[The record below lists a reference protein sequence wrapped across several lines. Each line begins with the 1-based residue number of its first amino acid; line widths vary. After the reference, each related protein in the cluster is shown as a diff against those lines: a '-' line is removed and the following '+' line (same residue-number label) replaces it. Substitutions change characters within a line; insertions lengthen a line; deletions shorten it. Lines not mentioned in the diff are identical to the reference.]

1 MAVRYSAITSDPT
14 VAALNI
20 SGGRLSV
27 ARAGSGPPVVL
38 LHQTPRSWDEYRDVI
53 PRLAAGGYA
62 PVAFDTP
69 GFGASDALDRDPTI
83 ERWAAAVHEGL
94 DALGVAR
101 AAVVGHH
108 PGGVIA
114 VEVAAQRPER
124 VTALVLSSTP
134 LTDADY
140 RSSPPDESS
149 VDTGEEA
156 DELRRSRAGFYP
168 ADRPDL
174 LDRYV
179 ADALR
184 AGPLARAGHHI
195 VGAYEMDGKL
205 ERLTMPVLLIGAT
218 EDSFAHPQLARLARA
233 LDHAEIVEIP
243 GGMVPLPDGW
253 PAEFSQAV
261 LGFLDR
267 AG

>member
-1 MAVRYSAITSDPT
+1 MPYSPIASDPT
-14 VAALNI
+14 VTALNI

-27 ARAGSGPPVVL
+27 ARAGTGPPVVL
-38 LHQTPRSWDEYRDVI
+38 LHQTPRSWDEYRDVL
-53 PRLAAGGYA
+53 PLLTAGGYA

-69 GFGASDALDRDPTI
+69 GFGASDALDGEPTI

-94 DALGVAR
+94 DALGIER

-108 PGGVIA
+108 TGGVIA
-114 VEVAAQRPER
+114 VEVAAQRPQR

-134 LTDADY
+134 LTDAAY
-140 RSSPPDESS
+140 RAAPPDESG
-149 VDTGEEA
+149 VDTGVEG
-156 DELRRSRAGFYP
+156 DELRRSRADFYP
-168 ADRPDL
+168 RDRPDL

-195 VGAYEMDGKL
+195 VAAYDMDATL
-205 ERLTMPVLLIGAT
+205 EALTMPVLLIGAT
-218 EDSFAHPQLARLARA
+218 EDAFAHPQLARFGHA
-233 LDHAEIVEIP
+233 LNHAEIVEIA

-253 PAEFSQAV
+253 PAEFAGAV